1 MKKTLMSIAVIFCAA
16 MAMTLTSCK
25 KDAEDLIIGDWE
37 LVNAEVTSS
46 VSGLT
51 GEYAEYNQDTS
62 MVEAPQAGE
71 SQTMTFKKDGTVNVV
86 SIYLDESENENENGT
101 YSIDGDKITL
111 TFDNRPETF
120 KLDIDKKTM
129 SLSYSETEQ
138 MQLDVDQIATVSLSI
153 KMNYKKKK

>member
-1 MKKTLMSIAVIFCAA
+1 MKKNLMSIAVIFCAA

-51 GEYAEYNQDTS
+51 GEYAEYNQDTT
-62 MVEAPQAGE
+62 MVEAPEAGE